1 VAQRVLREPHHL
13 LGENPNRGV
22 EAHNRRR
29 AHERAWNV
37 LGAVEVIA
45 RSRGMSMAQ
54 LARTWLVDRPTV
66 CAVILGARHPG
77 TTRRQHGAA
86 GSHLSDE
93 DLPSRPSQRPQPGR
107 LPYGGHG
114 VEQRSRQIF
123 GDN

>member
-66 CAVILGARHPG
+66 CAVILGARTQAQLDDNMARPAR
-77 TTRRQHGAA
+77 TSPTR
-86 GSHLSDE
+86 
-93 DLPSRPSQRPQPGR
+93 
-107 LPYGGHG
+107 
-114 VEQRSRQIF
+114 I
-123 GDN
+123 